1 MTKAGDPDRNETPT
15 EQLDR
20 NWGELLQE
28 LRVVQTGVQ
37 LLTGVLLTVPFQQ
50 RFRTAS
56 AEQHEIYLATV
67 SAALAATIL
76 FQAPVSLHR
85 ILFRLHERRET
96 VDLAHTMAMV
106 GIVFLA
112 LALDGAAVLV
122 FDLTAGPVA
131 GAIAGGVCG
140 LGLIGLWA
148 AVPLAHRHGRRR
160 RLR

>member
-1 MTKAGDPDRNETPT
+1 VTKAADAERNETPT

-50 RFRTAS
+50 RFRVAS
-56 AEQHEIYLATV
+56 PEQHAIYLATV
-67 SAALAATIL
+67 SAALVATIL

-96 VDLAHTMAMV
+96 VDLAHSMAMV

-122 FDLTAGPVA
+122 FDITAGAIA
-131 GAIAGGVCG
+131 GGIAGGVCG
-140 LGLIGLWA
+140 LALVVLWA
-148 AVPLAHRHGRRR
+148 VIPLARRR
-160 RLR
+160 HR

>member
-1 MTKAGDPDRNETPT
+1 VTKAADAERNETPT

-50 RFRTAS
+50 RFRVAS
-56 AEQHEIYLATV
+56 PEQHAIYLATV
-67 SAALAATIL
+67 SAALVATIL

-96 VDLAHTMAMV
+96 VDLAHSMAMV

-122 FDLTAGPVA
+122 FDITAGALA
-131 GAIAGGVCG
+131 GGIAGGVCG
-140 LGLIGLWA
+140 VALLVLWA
-148 AVPLAHRHGRRR
+148 VIPLARRR
-160 RLR
+160 HR

>member
-1 MTKAGDPDRNETPT
+1 MTKAADAERNETPT

-50 RFRTAS
+50 RFRVAS
-56 AEQHEIYLATV
+56 PEQHAIYLATV
-67 SAALAATIL
+67 SAALVATIL

-96 VDLAHTMAMV
+96 VDLAHSMAMV

-122 FDLTAGPVA
+122 FDITAGAIA
-131 GAIAGGVCG
+131 GGIAGGVCG
-140 LGLIGLWA
+140 LALVVLWA
-148 AVPLAHRHGRRR
+148 VIPLARRR
-160 RLR
+160 HR